1 MKTLKEWCVE
11 NNEMALLELYENGG
25 NKYKSDEIGFS
36 SPRIVNFKCKKC
48 GMQWKQ
54 SLNKMNA
61 KKNKACPYCLHHR
74 ASYMYNF
81 EKEYPELAKEW
92 NYERNKKKPYEYL
105 PKSEEKVW
113 WKCKKGHV
121 WQRRIAD
128 LVSAAK
134 RSVNLHENVCP
145 ICNNEKVSGK
155 YNLVTEFPDVAREW
169 NYVKNGSLVPLNVS
183 PKSSKKV
190 WWICKYNHTHVWAD
204 IIGNRTVLDRGCPI
218 CSRKFTISFPSR
230 AIYFYLKKAFD
241 DCEMEYRVLNKY
253 ITDICLPYYKI
264 IIEYD
269 GWYYHSSDSAKKR
282 ESEKDKLLKENGYE
296 VIRIK
301 DRKEKM
307 DEIKFKNNVLEY
319 HLLESKVNLDEL
331 IKKLISIIEEKTNML
346 INNDVDIKRDFQKI
360 EDLYYHVRKSNSLAV
375 KYPELAMEWSK
386 NNDTTPDNISS
397 GTGEKVK
404 WICPNCG
411 EEYLAIIHNRIKMN
425 SNCPYCSNK
434 KVKSNKENS
443 LFFLFPEI
451 AKEWDYEKNGD
462 LKPTD
467 VTKGSDKKVWWKCE
481 KGHEWKAPINVRNRR
496 TGCPYCNSLKVSL
509 DLSLAQKGK
518 KILLEEW
525 NYDKNENI
533 TPENVS
539 VNSGKKVWWKCK
551 DGHSW
556 ETSVYNRTKGTNCP
570 ICWQERRSKGRQISI
585 R

>member
-1 MKTLKEWCVE
+1 
-11 NNEMALLELYENGG
+11 
-25 NKYKSDEIGFS
+25 
-36 SPRIVNFKCKKC
+36 
-48 GMQWKQ
+48 
-54 SLNKMNA
+54 
-61 KKNKACPYCLHHR
+61 
-74 ASYMYNF
+74 MYNF

-105 PKSEEKVW
+105 PRSEEKVW

-134 RSVNLHENVCP
+134 RSVNLHENFCP

-190 WWICKYNHTHVWAD
+190 WWTCKYSHAHVWAD
-204 IIGNRTVLDRGCPI
+204 KIGNRTALNRGCPI

-346 INNDVDIKRDFQKI
+346 INKDVDIKRYFQKI

-375 KYPELAMEWSK
+375 KYP
-386 NNDTTPDNISS
+386 
-397 GTGEKVK
+397 
-404 WICPNCG
+404 
-411 EEYLAIIHNRIKMN
+411 
-425 SNCPYCSNK
+425 
-434 KVKSNKENS
+434 
-443 LFFLFPEI
+443 
-451 AKEWDYEKNGD
+451 
-462 LKPTD
+462 
-467 VTKGSDKKVWWKCE
+467 
-481 KGHEWKAPINVRNRR
+481 
-496 TGCPYCNSLKVSL
+496 
-509 DLSLAQKGK
+509 
-518 KILLEEW
+518 
-525 NYDKNENI
+525 
-533 TPENVS
+533 
-539 VNSGKKVWWKCK
+539 
-551 DGHSW
+551 
-556 ETSVYNRTKGTNCP
+556 
-570 ICWQERRSKGRQISI
+570 
-585 R
+585 